1 MHGQRDRGVTSPY
14 LNVRPHHG
22 VVGVVG
28 GQLGAQ
34 GALGGQNQVGW
45 EGLSHPKVYCFLR
58 PC

>member
-22 VVGVVG
+22 GVGVVG

-45 EGLSHPKVYCFLR
+45 EELSLPKLYCFLR